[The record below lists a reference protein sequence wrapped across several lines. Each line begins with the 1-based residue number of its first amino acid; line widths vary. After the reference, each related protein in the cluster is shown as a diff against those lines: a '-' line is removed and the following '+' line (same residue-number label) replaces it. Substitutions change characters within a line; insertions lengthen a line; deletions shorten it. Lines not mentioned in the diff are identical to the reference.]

1 MKYIT
6 AIIRPEKL
14 NTVQEALAD
23 MNIKGLTISD
33 VQGYG
38 QQKGHKE
45 IFRGVEYDVKFNQKV
60 KIELAVDNDNWQRVI
75 DTIAS
80 KARSDKGKIG
90 DGKIFVFDIQ
100 EAIRIRTGEKGESAL

>member
-14 NTVQEALAD
+14 DKVQ
-23 MNIKGLTISD
+23 KGLDAINLNRLTVSD

-45 IFRGVEYDVKFNQKV
+45 IFRGTEYEVRFVQKI
-60 KIELAVDNDNWQRVI
+60 KLELAVDDAYWEKVV
-75 DTIAS
+75 DTIT
-80 KARSDKGKIG
+80 KEARSDEGKVG
-90 DGKIFVFDIQ
+90 DGKIFVYELT
-100 EAIRIRTGEKGESAL
+100 EAVRVRTGEKGSSAL